1 MKKIYKIKRKKN
13 CVSLNSINVVKN
25 VKLNK
30 KKAVLFKN
38 IMFNKKDIIF
48 FSLSGIIKLK
58 KQSSIHRS
66 FVFIGHTARSSIKYS
81 MDLNYPGIFIF

>member
-1 MKKIYKIKRKKN
+1 
-13 CVSLNSINVVKN
+13 
-25 VKLNK
+25 
-30 KKAVLFKN
+30 
-38 IMFNKKDIIF
+38 MFNKKDIIF

>member
-13 CVSLNSINVVKN
+13 CINIHNINIIKN
-25 VKLNK
+25 TKINK

-58 KQSSIHRS
+58 KQSNIHRS